1 MHDNEKT
8 TSPSQSS
15 TSFESEVTEPLV
27 QEEVPNLDDV
37 LKAHYRTGTVFRPSL
52 KLKPIVFDTPNAGV
66 KQLDV
71 SVIGI
76 NTSVEPALKMINDKV
91 LDKE

>member
-1 MHDNEKT
+1 MLDSEKT
-8 TSPSQSS
+8 TNPSQSS
-15 TSFESEVTEPLV
+15 TSSKNATAEPPVSEEL
-27 QEEVPNLDDV
+27 PNLDDV
-37 LKAHYRTGTVFRPSL
+37 LKVHYRTGTVFQPNL

-71 SVIGI
+71 LVIGI
-76 NTSVEPALKMINDKV
+76 NTSIEPALKMINDKV

>member
-1 MHDNEKT
+1 MLDNEKT
-8 TSPSQSS
+8 TNPSQSS
-15 TSFESEVTEPLV
+15 ISSDDTVIETIAP
-27 QEEVPNLDDV
+27 EEVPSLDDV
-37 LKAHYRTGTVFRPSL
+37 LKTHYRSGTVYRPNL

-76 NTSVEPALKMINDKV
+76 NTSIEPALKMINDKV

>member
-15 TSFESEVTEPLV
+15 TSQADSNPETVEI
-27 QEEVPNLDDV
+27 PNLSDV
-37 LKAHYRTGTVFRPSL
+37 LKEHYSAGTLYKPNL

-76 NTSVEPALKMINDKV
+76 NTSIEPALKMINDKV
-91 LDKE
+91 LNKE

>member
-8 TSPSQSS
+8 TSPSPSS
-15 TSFESEVTEPLV
+15 TSFENEVTEPLS
-27 QEEVPNLDDV
+27 QEEVPNLDNV
-37 LKAHYRTGTVFRPSL
+37 LKAYYRTGTVFRPSL

-76 NTSVEPALKMINDKV
+76 NTSIEPALKMINDKV

>member
-15 TSFESEVTEPLV
+15 TSSESEVTEPLV

-37 LKAHYRTGTVFRPSL
+37 LKAHYSTGTVFRPSL

-76 NTSVEPALKMINDKV
+76 NTSIEPALKMINDKV

>member
-1 MHDNEKT
+1 MLDSEKT
-8 TSPSQSS
+8 TNPSPSS
-15 TSFESEVTEPLV
+15 TNQTDSVSEPVD
-27 QEEVPNLDDV
+27 VPNLRDV
-37 LKAHYRTGTVFRPSL
+37 LKVHYRAGTVYKPNIKFRP
-52 KLKPIVFDTPNAGV
+52 IIFDTPNAGV

-76 NTSVEPALKMINDKV
+76 NTSIEPALKMINDKV

>member
-1 MHDNEKT
+1 MLDSEKT

-15 TSFESEVTEPLV
+15 TNQTDSVSEPV
-27 QEEVPNLDDV
+27 EVPNLSDV
-37 LKAHYRTGTVFRPSL
+37 LKVHYRAGTVYKPSI
-52 KLKPIVFDTPNAGV
+52 KFKPIIFDTPNAGV

-76 NTSVEPALKMINDKV
+76 NTSIEPALKMINDKV